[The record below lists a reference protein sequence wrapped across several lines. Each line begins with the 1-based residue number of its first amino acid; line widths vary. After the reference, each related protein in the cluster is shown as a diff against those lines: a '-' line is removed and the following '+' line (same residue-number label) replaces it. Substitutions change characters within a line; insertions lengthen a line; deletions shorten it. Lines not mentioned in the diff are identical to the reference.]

1 MIGSDA
7 FLYREQWLIGRGR
20 GGGWEALLLLYVKL
34 YVKHLRSSLLLVG
47 RELLRDP
54 ASQTTDAEPPPGS
67 ASSRYTRKKVQ

>member
-54 ASQTTDAEPPPGS
+54 ESPSHRCRAYEKARQASG
-67 ASSRYTRKKVQ
+67 